1 MHVILKF
8 SAGFAFTSVL
18 QYWNCFFSHHK
29 MMGILHLPLNMKG
42 NLMLGEPYYGQYQ
55 SPQDAI
61 S

>member
-1 MHVILKF
+1 
-8 SAGFAFTSVL
+8 
-18 QYWNCFFSHHK
+18 